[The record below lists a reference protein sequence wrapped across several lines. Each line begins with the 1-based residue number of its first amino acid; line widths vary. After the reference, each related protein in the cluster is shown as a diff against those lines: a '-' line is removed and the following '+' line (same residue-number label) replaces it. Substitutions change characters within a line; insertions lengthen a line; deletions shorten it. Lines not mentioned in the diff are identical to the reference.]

1 MVRINWRG
9 VLTRLGFAAAVM
21 VGAATAS
28 AGPVISIDITGGE
41 GGIYDTYALD
51 SEGTENPDGTF
62 SLEGIGYGTTFQ
74 CDWALNVNPDPSITG
89 TFNLT
94 NLSAI
99 TQNFV
104 LNVTLPVPGGI
115 AAPTVM
121 GGYVGSALNGV
132 EYFDQNGDSDVTLAS
147 VGLTPIYQAQL
158 DNSSVTVQS
167 ILLGTFNAFGGPGV
181 SGNIS
186 QLLWGTP
193 IPSEIGPGF
202 ATNMRIRTTFSLT
215 AGDRVSL
222 PVNFVIEPAP
232 VPEPGSLVLIGL
244 GVAALVGLRA
254 RRS

>member
-9 VLTRLGFAAAVM
+9 VLTRLGFAAALM
-21 VGAATAS
+21 FGAATAS
-28 AGPVISIDITGGE
+28 AGPVISVEIIGGE
-41 GGIYDTYALD
+41 GGIYDTYTLD

-62 SLEGIGYGTTFQ
+62 SLAGIGYGTTFQ

-94 NLSAI
+94 NLSAT

-104 LNVTLPVPGGI
+104 MNVTLPVPGGLS
-115 AAPTVM
+115 APTVM
-121 GGYVGSALNGV
+121 GGYIGSAANGI
-132 EYFDQNGDSDVTLAS
+132 EYFDQNLDSTVTIAS
-147 VGLTPIYQAQL
+147 IGLTPIYQAQL
-158 DNSSVTVQS
+158 NTPTVTVQGL
-167 ILLGTFNAFGGPGV
+167 LLGSFTAFGGPGAF
-181 SGNIS
+181 GDIS

-193 IPSEIGPGF
+193 IPSAPGPGF
-202 ATNMRIRTTFSLT
+202 TTSMRIRTSLSLT

-232 VPEPGSLVLIGL
+232 VPEPGSFVLIGL

>member
-1 MVRINWRG
+1 MVRINRRG
-9 VLTRLGFAAAVM
+9 VLTRLGCAAAIM
-21 VGAATAS
+21 IGAATAG
-28 AGPVISIDITGGE
+28 AGPIISVDITGGE
-41 GGIYDTYALD
+41 GGIYDTYLLE

-94 NLSAI
+94 NLSAT

-132 EYFDQNGDSDVTLAS
+132 EYFDQNLDSDVTLAS

-167 ILLGTFNAFGGPGV
+167 LLLGTFNAFGGPGIN
-181 SGNIS
+181 GNIS

-193 IPSEIGPGF
+193 IPSAPGPGF
-202 ATNMRIRTTFSLT
+202 TTNMRIRATFSLSG
-215 AGDRVSL
+215 GDRVSL

-232 VPEPGSLVLIGL
+232 VPEPGSFVLIGL

>member
-1 MVRINWRG
+1 MVRINRRG

-21 VGAATAS
+21 FGAATAG
-28 AGPVISIDITGGE
+28 AGPIISVDITGGE
-41 GGIYDTYALD
+41 GGIYDTYLLE

-62 SLEGIGYGTTFQ
+62 SLSGIGYGTTFQ

-94 NLSAI
+94 NLSAT

-132 EYFDQNGDSDVTLAS
+132 EYFDQNLDSDVTLAS

-158 DNSSVTVQS
+158 DSSSVTVQS
-167 ILLGTFNAFGGPGV
+167 LLLGSFNAFGGPGINE
-181 SGNIS
+181 NIS

-193 IPSEIGPGF
+193 IPSAPGPGF
-202 ATNMRIRTTFSLT
+202 ATNMRIRATFSLT

-232 VPEPGSLVLIGL
+232 VPEPGSFVLIGL